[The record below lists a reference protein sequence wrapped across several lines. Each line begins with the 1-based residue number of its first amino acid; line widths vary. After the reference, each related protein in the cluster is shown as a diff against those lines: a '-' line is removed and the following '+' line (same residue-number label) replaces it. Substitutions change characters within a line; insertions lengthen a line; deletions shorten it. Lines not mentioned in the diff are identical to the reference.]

1 MFALLKARG
10 LAVELSAGEGGLS
23 FSGASLFC
31 VNIVLT
37 DAGAPLRL
45 WHSLCPPGLF
55 ARPSVSRIP
64 PIGVKG
70 AFDLFIRS

>member
-1 MFALLKARG
+1 MGDCRHEGEGSVFALLKARG

-45 WHSLCPPGLF
+45 WHSLCPPACLPDL
-55 ARPSVSRIP
+55 RSPESP
-64 PIGVKG
+64 P
-70 AFDLFIRS
+70 